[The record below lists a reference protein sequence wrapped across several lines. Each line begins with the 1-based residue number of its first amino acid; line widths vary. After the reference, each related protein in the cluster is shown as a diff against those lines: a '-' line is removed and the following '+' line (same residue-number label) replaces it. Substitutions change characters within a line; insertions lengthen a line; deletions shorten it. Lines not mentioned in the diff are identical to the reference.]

1 MAKFN
6 PPENFTFDKPTE
18 WPEWK
23 QRFERYRVATKLH
36 KDEGQVQVSCL
47 IYAMGNEAENI
58 FKSFTFAQEED
69 RNDFVI
75 VMGKFNEYFFP
86 RRNVIHERAC
96 FYQRVQ
102 RPGEKAECFIRA
114 LYDLS
119 EHCEFGV
126 TREENIRDRIVVGMM
141 DKELS
146 RRLQLMSDL
155 TLTHTIQTVRQSEEV
170 ATQVSLQGDAA
181 GSVQEVQFKRK
192 NTNWKQQQRQ
202 QGKSK
207 DRKWGGN
214 EKKCGKCG
222 KTQHNRDERCP
233 AERATCHNCHRMGHW
248 ARVCRSR
255 SVNEVTE
262 TERAGQTSYFLGSVC
277 DNEKSE
283 QWTVQLQVD
292 SSPVEFKID
301 TGADVTVISEDTFHT
316 LIPERTLDPPDIPLD
331 SPGGELLCLGRF
343 NATASHKGKDY
354 PFTAYVVRGR
364 RVNNLLSR
372 ALSVRM
378 NLVRRVDELK
388 CIPSHLTHSEHA
400 TLKTEPVKI
409 QLREDAVPYAVH
421 TARRV
426 PFPMLEKVKEE
437 IQRME
442 KDGVIERVTQPTEWC
457 APMVPVLKKNT
468 GTARICVDLTKLNRS
483 VKRERYILPT
493 PDEITAK
500 LSGATVFSSL
510 DAASGFWQIPLHPDS
525 CKLTTF
531 ITPFG
536 RYCFKRLPFGITSAP
551 EIFQRKMLET
561 LEGLEGV
568 AVFMDDILIYGTSM
582 EQHDARLEK
591 VLQRVESAGLKLNKE
606 KCSLRQSQLRFLG
619 HLIDQSGVRPDPD
632 KVEAIHQLPPPENVQ
647 ELKRVLGMVNYLGR
661 FVPALAAV
669 GQPLYELLKS
679 KNIWTWGH
687 SQQAAFEDIKRM
699 LTKAPVLS
707 FYDVT
712 RPTAVSADASS
723 YGLGAVLLQLH
734 GEEWKP
740 VAYCSR
746 RLSEAETRYAQI
758 EKECLAGVWACEKF
772 DKYLCGL
779 DEFRLET
786 DHKPLVPLINCQSI
800 DNVPV
805 RCQRLLMR
813 LMRYKPVAVY
823 VPGKTLLVADALS
836 RSPQTYTKEETDTHS
851 EVECYVASVVQSI
864 PASPSKMESIKMATA
879 ADSELQSVIK
889 FVRSGWPEHSG
900 NVPPNVRAY
909 MKVKNELS
917 EADGLLIRG
926 SRIVIPQSERADII
940 QKIHDGHQGL
950 TKCRDRAKSSVW
962 WPGLSAELKNTVMS
976 CHSCQEQKRAQQKEP
991 LISTPLP
998 DRPWKRIALDLCEHN
1013 KNNYL
1018 VISDYYSRF
1027 LEVLHLPSTTSAQVI
1042 QRLKATFAR
1051 FGIPDEVVSDN
1062 GPQFSSA
1069 EFQELTRQLDFKHI
1083 TSSPHHPQG
1092 NGHAERAVQTAK
1104 RILRQEDPVIALMCY
1119 RSTPCAT
1126 TGVSPAE
1133 LLMGRKIRTTLPTL
1147 EKNLRPKWP
1156 NKRTVKQKDAGEKA
1170 KQAFYYNRR
1179 HGARPLPPLQP
1190 GDTVLTKLDQEKAW
1204 VTPAVVSK
1212 ECVTPR
1218 SYTINTSQGAVLRR
1232 NRRHLRADLS
1242 SKPAQDTLLSS
1253 TESTGVI
1260 SQPGTVIT
1268 PETVSSSPKEL
1279 TRHTH
1284 TPAQTSGQYR
1294 TRAGRLCRPV
1304 NRLVL

>member
-6 PPENFTFDKPTE
+6 PPANFSFDKPAE

-23 QRFERYRVATKLH
+23 QRFERYRLATKLN
-36 KDEGQVQVSCL
+36 KDDGEVQVSCL
-47 IYAMGNEAENI
+47 IYAMGPEAENI
-58 FKSFTFAQEED
+58 FKSFTFAGNDE
-69 RNDFVI
+69 RNDFAAV
-75 VMGKFNEYFFP
+75 VGKFDEYFFP
-86 RRNVIHERAC
+86 RRNIIHERVC
-96 FYQRVQ
+96 FHQRVQ

-119 EHCEFGV
+119 EHCEFGA
-126 TREENIRDRIVVGMM
+126 TREENIRDRIVVGIR

-146 RRLQLMSDL
+146 RKLQLTADL
-155 TLTHTIQTVRQSEEV
+155 TLAVTIQTVRQSEEV
-170 ATQVSLQGDAA
+170 AAQVSLQGDTV
-181 GSVQEVQFKRK
+181 GSVQEVQFQRK
-192 NTNWKQQQRQ
+192 NTNWKPQQR

-207 DRKWGGN
+207 DTKWGGN
-214 EKKCGKCG
+214 ERKCGRCG
-222 KTQHNRDERCP
+222 KKQHNKERECP
-233 AERATCHNCHRMGHW
+233 AVKATCHNCHKMGHW
-248 ARVCRSR
+248 ARVCRNSR
-255 SVNEVTE
+255 SVHEVTE
-262 TERAGQTSYFLGSVC
+262 AERAEQTSYFLGSVC
-277 DNEKSE
+277 DASDKSE
-283 QWTVQLQVD
+283 QWTVQLRVD
-292 SSPVEFKID
+292 STPVEFKID

-316 LIPERTLDPPDIPLD
+316 LTPEKRLEPPDIPLD

-343 NATASHKGKDY
+343 DATINHKEKDY
-354 PFTAYVVRGR
+354 RFTAYVVRGHK
-364 RVNNLLSR
+364 VNNLLSR
-372 ALSVRM
+372 TLSVRM
-378 NLVRRVDELK
+378 NLVRRVDEVK
-388 CIPSHLTHSEHA
+388 TSTSHLQAYGEHG

-409 QLREDAVPYAVH
+409 QLKDDAVPHAVH

-426 PFPMLEKVKEE
+426 PFPMLQKVKEE
-437 IQRME
+437 LKRME
-442 KDGVIERVTQPTEWC
+442 NNGVIEQVTQPTEWC

-468 GTARICVDLTKLNRS
+468 AKARICVDLTKLNKS
-483 VKRERYILPT
+483 VKREHYILPT

-525 CKLTTF
+525 CRLTTF

-561 LEGLEGV
+561 LSGLEGV
-568 AVFMDDILIYGTSM
+568 EVFMDDILVYGTSM
-582 EQHDARLEK
+582 EQHNARLER
-591 VLQRVESAGLKLNKE
+591 VLQRIESAGLKLNKE
-606 KCSLRQSQLRFLG
+606 KCSFRKSQLRFLG
-619 HLIDQSGVRPDPD
+619 HLIDQSGIRPDPE
-632 KVEAIHQLPPPENVQ
+632 KVGAIQQLPPPGNVQ

-661 FVPALAAV
+661 FVPALATV

-679 KNIWTWGH
+679 KNTWIWGQP
-687 SQQAAFEDIKRM
+687 QQSAFEDIKKM
-699 LTKAPVLS
+699 LTKAPVLA

-712 RPTAVSADASS
+712 KPTAVSADASS

-779 DEFRLET
+779 EEFRLET
-786 DHKPLVPLINCQSI
+786 DHKPLVPLINNRSL
-800 DNVPV
+800 DNVPL

-813 LMRYKPVAVY
+813 LMRYRPEAVH
-823 VPGKTLLVADALS
+823 VPGKTLLIADTLS

-851 EVECYVASVVQSI
+851 EVECYVATVMQGV
-864 PASPSKMESIKMATA
+864 PASPSRMQSIRLATA
-879 ADSELQSVIK
+879 ADSDLQSVIK
-889 FVRSGWPEHSG
+889 LMRNGWPENNG
-900 NVPPNVRAY
+900 NVPLNIRAY
-909 MKVKNELS
+909 TKVRNELS

-926 SRIVIPQSERADII
+926 SRIVIPQPLRSDILK
-940 QKIHDGHQGL
+940 KIHDGHQGL
-950 TKCRDRAKSSVW
+950 TKCRERAKSSVW
-962 WPGLSAELKNTVMS
+962 WPGLSAELKNLVMS
-976 CHSCQEQKRAQQKEP
+976 CHTCQEQRRAQQKEP

-998 DRPWKRIALDLCEHN
+998 DRPWKRIGLDLCEHN

-1027 LEVLHLPSTTSAQVI
+1027 LEVLHLPSTTSTQVI
-1042 QRLKATFAR
+1042 LRLKATFAR

-1062 GPQFSSA
+1062 GPQFSSE
-1069 EFQELTRQLDFKHI
+1069 EFQELARKLDFSHI

-1104 RILRQEDPVIALMCY
+1104 GILSQEDPLIALMCY

-1133 LLMGRKIRTTLPTL
+1133 LLMGRKIRTTLPVL

-1156 NKRTVKQKDAGEKA
+1156 NRKKVREKDAVEKA

-1179 HGARPLPPLQP
+1179 HGARPLPPLRP
-1190 GDTVLTKLDQEKAW
+1190 GDAVFVKLDQEKAW
-1204 VTPAVVSK
+1204 GTPAVVSK
-1212 ECVTPR
+1212 EVVTPR
-1218 SYTINTSQGAVLRR
+1218 SYLINTSQGAVLRR

-1242 SKPAQDTLLSS
+1242 AHPAPPASA
-1253 TESTGVI
+1253 ESARET
-1260 SQPGTVIT
+1260 SHSACDIT
-1268 PETVSSSPKEL
+1268 PDTVTSSPGEV
-1279 TRHTH
+1279 TCPTH
-1284 TPAQTSGQYR
+1284 TPAQTGQFR
-1294 TRAGRLCRPV
+1294 TRAGRLCKPV
-1304 NRLVL
+1304 DRLNL